1 MTRNSTIFPI
11 LGSSGVTPRLS
22 SSISITKTSKN
33 PVNLKTAT
41 DTSYSKRINKTPKQ
55 KMSPTSNPFNISTS
69 SSKST
74 YSPTSSSPVKEFV
87 LSPNNQAYNRGAV
100 EDSDEESLVIH
111 E

>member
-1 MTRNSTIFPI
+1 
-11 LGSSGVTPRLS
+11 
-22 SSISITKTSKN
+22 
-33 PVNLKTAT
+33 
-41 DTSYSKRINKTPKQ
+41 
-55 KMSPTSNPFNISTS
+55 MSPTSNPFNISTS